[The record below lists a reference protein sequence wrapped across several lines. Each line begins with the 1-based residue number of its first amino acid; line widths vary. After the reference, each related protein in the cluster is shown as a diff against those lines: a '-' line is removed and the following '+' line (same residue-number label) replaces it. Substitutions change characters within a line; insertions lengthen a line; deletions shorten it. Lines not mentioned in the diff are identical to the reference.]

1 MPARFNCQAIS
12 RMTRILII
20 GGGIGGLSAALALRR
35 AGLEPQVFEQAP
47 ALLEVGAAIA
57 VWPNAMRVLRSLG
70 LGETVT
76 ERGGLLKHA
85 RWLGQD
91 GRVFN
96 HFPFPDEDV
105 PGVALHRAD
114 LQGALLRALPPD
126 SIHLGKT
133 FEGFSQNNEEV
144 RARFADGSEVAC
156 DVLVAAD
163 GLHSRARRQLL
174 GDGAPVYRGYT
185 VWRGIAELEHDAL
198 VPDTATEIYGSGRR
212 FGIGPVGLGRTG
224 WWATANEPEAVESV
238 SEHQN
243 KLLKLFD

>member
-1 MPARFNCQAIS
+1 MNRHS
-12 RMTRILII
+12 RAAKATKQRRERKSGVWSLKSGVKDVALTLDSRLVCDNGRMRIVIV

-35 AGLEPQVFEQAP
+35 EGFEPQVFEQAP

-57 VWPNAMRVLRSLG
+57 VWPNAMRVLRSLN
-70 LGETVT
+70 LSDAVT
-76 ERGGLLKHA
+76 ARGGLLKHA
-85 RWLGQD
+85 RWLGRD

-114 LQGALLRALPPD
+114 LQGTLLRALPPD

-133 FEGFSQNNEEV
+133 FEGFSQEHDEV

-163 GLHSRARRQLL
+163 GL
-174 GDGAPVYRGYT
+174 
-185 VWRGIAELEHDAL
+185 
-198 VPDTATEIYGSGRR
+198 
-212 FGIGPVGLGRTG
+212 
-224 WWATANEPEAVESV
+224 
-238 SEHQN
+238 
-243 KLLKLFD
+243 